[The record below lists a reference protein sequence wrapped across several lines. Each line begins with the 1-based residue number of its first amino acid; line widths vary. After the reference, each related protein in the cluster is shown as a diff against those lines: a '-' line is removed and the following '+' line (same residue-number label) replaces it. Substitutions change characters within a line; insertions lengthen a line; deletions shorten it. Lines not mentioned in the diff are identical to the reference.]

1 MIQTKS
7 DLIQLIK
14 TLEPQKIVFW
24 IGAGVDCNSPTNL
37 PLANNLLEK
46 ILVLTCGEEYAKSI
60 KDQYELVYQG
70 IPRME
75 TVISEIKLFE
85 SELAI
90 DSTIVNGLSS
100 FLDAPPNSCHQVLA
114 QFLNKGSNI
123 VSLNYGNTIAKAFN
137 MQYDNTFPTKP
148 VFDEE
153 FRLYMYK
160 SENITQGKI
169 YHLHGVADDLRTI
182 GISLNEVKKTFSPK
196 FKEQLTEWINN
207 SYCFIFLGYSCSDT
221 LDVNPFFLNL
231 KTKGNATGIII
242 NYSKHE
248 SFANENQDSNM
259 DNILTPFNQKIIFNT
274 ITRDFIE
281 SLAIHDY
288 EKIKNN
294 DDNNDDG
301 HKWSDNFENCIIPY
315 NQDLYQYIALGL
327 INSLGLDCKEILA
340 SDWYKQQKKYE
351 LFKRHW
357 YIDYNSF
364 ICLSRDS
371 NFSNAINFSTKLDN
385 SQLTKSDIYANIG
398 LTKKAARA
406 ALPVTEIYNILH
418 NTNWA
423 NSNYQIDWT
432 ISTALNRN
440 AQWIIIDILRNPFL
454 FKIKQ
459 KRYSKLADTII
470 KCNNIII
477 NLGND
482 YVLNFIQQLTAL
494 RYNGVLLM
502 VFKNKYAPAIRNLKK
517 ALDDYTAISSIAG
530 IIRCKLYLAFVELS
544 NFRINKDSNSL
555 NAAQSYLSD
564 IHAHY
569 SKIMKSRDKYIYI
582 LLKIYLAFC

>member
-7 DLIQLIK
+7 DLIKLIK
-14 TLEPQKIVFW
+14 TLNPQKIVFW
-24 IGAGVDCNSPTNL
+24 IGAGVDSNSPTNL
-37 PLANNLLEK
+37 PLAKELLEK
-46 ILVLTCGEEYAKSI
+46 ILELTCGKKYAKDI
-60 KDQYELVYQG
+60 KKQYSSVYNG
-70 IPRME
+70 ISRME

-90 DSTIVNGLSS
+90 DSTIVNGFSS

-123 VSLNYGNTIAKAFN
+123 ISLNYGNTIAKAFN
-137 MQYDNTFPTKP
+137 MQYGNKFPTKP

-153 FRLYMYK
+153 LRLYVYK
-160 SENITQGKI
+160 NEYITKGKI
-169 YHLHGVADDLRTI
+169 YHVHGVADDLDTI

-207 SYCFIFLGYSCSDT
+207 GYYFIFLGYSCSDT

-231 KTKGNATGIII
+231 KPKGDATGIII
-242 NYSKHE
+242 NYSEQE
-248 SFANENQDSNM
+248 SFTIENQNSHIA
-259 DNILTPFNQKIIFNT
+259 NILAPFSQKIIFNT
-274 ITRDFIE
+274 ITSDFID
-281 SLAIHDY
+281 SLKIHNCV
-288 EKIKNN
+288 KTNNNN
-294 DDNNDDG
+294 DNRY
-301 HKWSDNFENCIIPY
+301 KWFDNFKNHVIPY
-315 NQDLYQYIALGL
+315 NEDLYQYISLGL
-327 INSLGLDCKEILA
+327 INTLGLDYKKILEP
-340 SDWYKQQKKYE
+340 DWYKQKKYE

-364 ICLSRDS
+364 ICLSRNS
-371 NFSNAINFSTKLDN
+371 KLSKSISFSSKLDN
-385 SQLTKSDIYANIG
+385 SQLTKSDIYANMG
-398 LTKKAARA
+398 LIKKSAKATMSISE
-406 ALPVTEIYNILH
+406 VYSILH

-423 NSNYQIDWT
+423 KSIFQIGWP

-459 KRYSKLADTII
+459 KKYSKLANTII

-477 NLGND
+477 TLGND
-482 YVLNFIQQLTAL
+482 YVLEFIQQLTAL

-517 ALDDYTAISSIAG
+517 ALDEYTAISSIAG
-530 IIRCKLYLAFVELS
+530 IVRCKLYLAFVELI
-544 NFRINKDSNSL
+544 NFKINKDSTSL
-555 NAAQSYLSD
+555 NTAQSYLNN
-564 IHAHY
+564 IHTHY
-569 SKIMKSRDKYIYI
+569 SKTMKPNDKKIYI
-582 LLKIYLAFC
+582 LLKIYLAFQ